1 MASNLTNMNY
11 FFFVD
16 ISYLYKVVALVG
28 KSFNWPQ
35 ENSFGL
41 NCPKWLMMGKRRDHN
56 YGNSV

>member
-1 MASNLTNMNY
+1 MKNVFIVVEA
-11 FFFVD
+11 
-16 ISYLYKVVALVG
+16 SYLYKVVALLE